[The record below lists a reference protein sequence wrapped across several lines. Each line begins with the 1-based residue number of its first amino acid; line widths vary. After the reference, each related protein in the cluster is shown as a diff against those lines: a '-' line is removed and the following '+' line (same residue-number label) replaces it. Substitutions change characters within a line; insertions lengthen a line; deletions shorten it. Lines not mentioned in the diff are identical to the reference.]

1 MTSDR
6 EFAETLLLGRWDGYS
21 EEQLTIELLLKRSMG
36 IVDGE
41 GSEVGYR
48 AKRKWWCTCVCA
60 GGWLSA
66 RMRFHL
72 ESEYIFSFPRCQC

>member
-48 AKRKWWCTCVCA
+48 EAKVGVYLWVVVCQNA
-60 GGWLSA
+60 VPS
-66 RMRFHL
+66 
-72 ESEYIFSFPRCQC
+72 